1 MLNATDDID
10 FPPVQEGYIRR
21 FTDHTG
27 RWYEDIPEA
36 EYNRPPFDLK
46 SELLHLLQEEID
58 AEMIRRR
65 SMREFSC
72 DFCKGVDEE
81 IMERIR
87 ALYPEDKYMGEQC
100 IPSVSSR

>member
-10 FPPVQEGYIRR
+10 FPPVQEGYIRH

-36 EYNRPPFDLK
+36 EYNQPP
-46 SELLHLLQEEID
+46 SELKAELLQLLREEID
-58 AEMIRRR
+58 AEMIRR
-65 SMREFSC
+65 MREFSC

-81 IMERIR
+81 IMGRIR